1 MENLIEV
8 KSVEE
13 LSTIDKEGVVVID
26 FWAEWCGPCKQMS
39 PIFSELAEANP
50 NVKFLKINVDEVAE
64 AAQQYGV
71 RSIPQFTFLKDGEHS
86 DKKIGSNP
94 IQTMQQVIDNIT
106 NEN

>member
-13 LSTIDKEGVVVID
+13 LAMLDKEGVVVID
-26 FWAEWCGPCKQMS
+26 FWAEWCSPCKQMI

-50 NVKFLKINVDEVAE
+50 DVKFLKVNVDRVGE

-71 RSIPQFTFLKDGEHS
+71 RGIPQFTFLKDGKHS
-86 DKKIGSNP
+86 EKKIGSNP
-94 IQTMQQVIDNIT
+94 IQVMQQVIDNIT